1 MPAIEF
7 PAEQKDAIV
16 HKIQRYFLDELD
28 QEVGQFDAQ
37 FLLDFFSK
45 EMGSYYYNQGLHD
58 AQAVLEKQLETIA
71 DAIYEIEQPVTFT
84 R

>member
-7 PAEQKDAIV
+7 SSEQKNAIV
-16 HKIQRYFLDELD
+16 QKIQRYFLDELD
-28 QEVGQFDAQ
+28 QDMGQFDAQ

-45 EMGSYYYNQGLHD
+45 EMGPYYYNQGLHD

-71 DAIYEIEQPVTFT
+71 DAIYEIEQPVTFI